1 VQQSLQISFFG
12 LSWSNLTN
20 KREVPAF
27 IALDT
32 IKIQS
37 NMVQALHESKGLP
50 TNGCYLQLCQFLVFS
65 YIGWNWIRNVIVPQH
80 SAMHVSRVL
89 YHIQEEQQ
97 RREENIYKLI
107 FSNFWIL
114 ASMML
119 PYKILRDFISFMNAS
134 EELPL
139 DKSLILLQ

>member
-1 VQQSLQISFFG
+1 
-12 LSWSNLTN
+12 
-20 KREVPAF
+20 
-27 IALDT
+27 
-32 IKIQS
+32 
-37 NMVQALHESKGLP
+37 
-50 TNGCYLQLCQFLVFS
+50 
-65 YIGWNWIRNVIVPQH
+65 
-80 SAMHVSRVL
+80 VL

>member
-1 VQQSLQISFFG
+1 
-12 LSWSNLTN
+12 
-20 KREVPAF
+20 
-27 IALDT
+27 
-32 IKIQS
+32 
-37 NMVQALHESKGLP
+37 
-50 TNGCYLQLCQFLVFS
+50 
-65 YIGWNWIRNVIVPQH
+65 
-80 SAMHVSRVL
+80 MHVSKVL